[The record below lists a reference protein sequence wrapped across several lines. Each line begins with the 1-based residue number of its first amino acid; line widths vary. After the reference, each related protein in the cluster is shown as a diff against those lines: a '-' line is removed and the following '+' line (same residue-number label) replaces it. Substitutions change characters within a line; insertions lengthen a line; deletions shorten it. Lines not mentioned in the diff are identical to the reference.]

1 MNETIGVKG
10 GKNDRRR
17 TIKIKEAQKKK
28 LNEYVEEQKIKEL
41 EKEVRKQQ
49 VFTLLKT
56 LPIAIAGG
64 TFKTLYDTA
73 VGKPIDKEEVNSKW
87 RIKEYD
93 SDVSTLQHGE
103 KPREKKI
110 IVTPTGEKV
119 VVYIDDDQ
127 KKSIFEDIQRLH
139 LHYYLDTHHHKEGLN
154 LVFR

>member
-64 TFKTLYDTA
+64 SPFMKSHSGLLMRPRNCRAYA
-73 VGKPIDKEEVNSKW
+73 E
-87 RIKEYD
+87 RL
-93 SDVSTLQHGE
+93 ST
-103 KPREKKI
+103 
-110 IVTPTGEKV
+110 
-119 VVYIDDDQ
+119 
-127 KKSIFEDIQRLH
+127 
-139 LHYYLDTHHHKEGLN
+139 
-154 LVFR
+154 